1 MSFHFLFN
9 YNSFFTGDYMAS
21 QEEKLKE
28 LLERMKRLTT
38 KQAEIE
44 KKIMDYEATVKP
56 KEPEE

>member
-1 MSFHFLFN
+1 
-9 YNSFFTGDYMAS
+9 MAS

-28 LLERMKRLTT
+28 LLERMKRLTA